1 MEDNITTII
10 IGNGFDINL
19 GLPTSYTHFIQSPQ
33 FADLIGRG
41 NRLAEYLKKKHELQN
56 WVDIENE
63 LKRYSIEEADNN
75 YKDDFSTLC
84 FQLINYINNID
95 YNLINTSSIGYGL
108 IESFSENPNKFVV
121 LDFNYTQSIK
131 HILRRKFIL
140 SEEVNKQ
147 IIKVHGEA
155 SNNNIIFGVEDDAPI
170 KPEHVFLRKAFPR
183 YYKAWNF
190 NSLFSKSNQIIF
202 FGHSLGQTD
211 HTYFKRLIQDSC
223 NDGNNYGM
231 HNTYLK
237 NQLNKS
243 FHFFFY
249 GDKGYHDLL
258 QQLDELTGQHLTNF
272 RQFNDVKFI
281 SVEEQESM
289 MMR

>member
-75 YKDDFSTLC
+75 YKDDFSSLC

-131 HILRRKFIL
+131 HIFQRKFIL

-190 NSLFSKSNQIIF
+190 NSIFSKSNQIIF

-223 NDGNNYGM
+223 SDGNHYGI

-237 NQLNKS
+237 NQINKS
-243 FHFFFY
+243 FHFFFMEIRDTMIY
-249 GDKGYHDLL
+249 C
-258 QQLDELTGQHLTNF
+258 N
-272 RQFNDVKFI
+272 NW
-281 SVEEQESM
+281 M
-289 MMR
+289 N

>member
-75 YKDDFSTLC
+75 YKDDFSSLC

-131 HILRRKFIL
+131 HIFQRKFIL

-190 NSLFSKSNQIIF
+190 NSIF
-202 FGHSLGQTD
+202 
-211 HTYFKRLIQDSC
+211 
-223 NDGNNYGM
+223 
-231 HNTYLK
+231 
-237 NQLNKS
+237 
-243 FHFFFY
+243 
-249 GDKGYHDLL
+249 
-258 QQLDELTGQHLTNF
+258 
-272 RQFNDVKFI
+272 
-281 SVEEQESM
+281 
-289 MMR
+289 

>member
-75 YKDDFSTLC
+75 YKDDFSSLC

-121 LDFNYTQSIK
+121 LDFNYTQ
-131 HILRRKFIL
+131 
-140 SEEVNKQ
+140 
-147 IIKVHGEA
+147 
-155 SNNNIIFGVEDDAPI
+155 
-170 KPEHVFLRKAFPR
+170 
-183 YYKAWNF
+183 
-190 NSLFSKSNQIIF
+190 
-202 FGHSLGQTD
+202 
-211 HTYFKRLIQDSC
+211 
-223 NDGNNYGM
+223 
-231 HNTYLK
+231 
-237 NQLNKS
+237 
-243 FHFFFY
+243 
-249 GDKGYHDLL
+249 
-258 QQLDELTGQHLTNF
+258 
-272 RQFNDVKFI
+272 
-281 SVEEQESM
+281 
-289 MMR
+289 